1 MIFILRLILIS
12 VLCFAVGTIMPW
24 WSVILCSVVVSFFLP
39 GHNFNA
45 FLSGFLG
52 VGLLWMVMAWKF
64 DMESG
69 SNMSIKMTE
78 LFKIDDPILLI
89 VGTGVIGALVGGF
102 AAFTGNCFRQIFIR
116 KKKASFYS

>member
-1 MIFILRLILIS
+1 
-12 VLCFAVGTIMPW
+12 
-24 WSVILCSVVVSFFLP
+24 
-39 GHNFNA
+39 
-45 FLSGFLG
+45 
-52 VGLLWMVMAWKF
+52 
-64 DMESG
+64 MESG

-102 AAFTGNCFRQIFIR
+102 AAFIGNSFRQIFIR